1 MKLENS
7 KNEKEMSYLQ
17 KRCNKI
23 YKEYLKMIDQE
34 LFNYMI
40 QIDIDATIFLVY
52 VFQFI
57 QTMAKMYIEQRVSSW

>member
-1 MKLENS
+1 MKLENT
-7 KNEKEMSYLQ
+7 KTDKEISFLQ

-23 YKEYLKMIDQE
+23 YKEYLKTIDQE

-52 VFQFI
+52 IIFNPGDG
-57 QTMAKMYIEQRVSSW
+57 